1 MNLTMQIT
9 NPESITVRPAVL
21 STHRKAGKRVQLF
34 FRQTFQL
41 LLVALLAV
49 ASYLAISH
57 FFLQSVRVVGR
68 SMVPTLYDSQ
78 HYLLNRWIFHV
89 RPPQQG
95 DIVVLR
101 DPSDNGFSV
110 KRVIATPGESVYLKD
125 GKVYL
130 NGRKLSESY
139 LMPRTPTF
147 PDSKYKDQLVLCG
160 REQYYLLGDNRL
172 NSVDSRTYGPVPR
185 RNILGL
191 LVR

>member
-9 NPESITVRPAVL
+9 NPESITVRPVVL
-21 STHRKAGKRVQLF
+21 STQRKASKRVQLF

-110 KRVIATPGESVYLKD
+110 KRVIATWDDAAPALDLPEIIYQTAE
-125 GKVYL
+125 
-130 NGRKLSESY
+130 GRQRELILRDFSDAAVS
-139 LMPRTPTF
+139 
-147 PDSKYKDQLVLCG
+147 QLRAAG
-160 REQYYLLGDNRL
+160 A
-172 NSVDSRTYGPVPR
+172 VDVQVQDCSLEDIFVAF
-185 RNILGL
+185 
-191 LVR
+191 VRPQLAAAQ